1 MELKISL
8 REVGP
13 QPSTNGPVS
22 CPVAKSPQVSPNPQ
36 QSLERVR
43 MKLSSEQRE
52 LKRAASQSHR
62 LLTSHWPKAKKSPS
76 TQARGPAAEGQ

>member
-1 MELKISL
+1 MAQLSF
-8 REVGP
+8 
-13 QPSTNGPVS
+13 VS
-22 CPVAKSPQVSPNPQ
+22 CPIAKSPQVSPNPQ
-36 QSLERVR
+36 QPLERAR

-76 TQARGPAAEGQ
+76 TQARGPAVEGQ